1 MTKDQFKRAANI
13 SSALADRWFPHID
26 AAMKEFNITTTRQ
39 QAAFISQICV
49 ESGGFR
55 TLTESLNYSI
65 GGLAIFGSR
74 ITASQR
80 EQLGRKAGEPALS
93 EARQA
98 AIANLVYG
106 GRYGNNLNQD
116 GWNYRGRGLKQIT
129 FKSNYVA
136 CGKALG
142 LPLEAHPELLATDEN
157 AARSAGWFW
166 KANNCGTFADLG
178 DIVGLT
184 RRING
189 GSNGLAERQAGY
201 KRAMGVL
208 CA

>member
-1 MTKDQFKRAANI
+1 MNKDQFKRAANI

-26 AAMKEFNITTTRQ
+26 AAMKEFNISTTRQ

-49 ESGGFR
+49 ESGGYR

-65 GGLAIFGSR
+65 GGLAKFGSR
-74 ITASQR
+74 LTAAQR
-80 EQLGRKAGEPALS
+80 EQLGRKVGEPALS
-93 EARQA
+93 AARQA

-116 GWNYRGRGLKQIT
+116 GWKYRGRGLKQVT
-129 FKSNYVA
+129 FKSNYIA

-142 LPLEAHPELLATDEN
+142 LPLEEQPELLTSDAN

-178 DIVGLT
+178 DIIGLT

-189 GSNGLAERQAGY
+189 GANGLAERQAGY